1 MSFALIVTNAF
12 SDYRRGDQITD
23 DKLVDEILASDF
35 ASNVVKVVK
44 VEAPDAPAPSAPA
57 HLED

>member
-1 MSFALIVTNAF
+1 MSQILTVTNAF
-12 SDYRRGDQITD
+12 SDYRRGDQITEP
-23 DKLVDEILASDF
+23 KAVKEILASDF
-35 ASNVVKVVK
+35 ASNVVK